1 MKVIRR
7 WVKPTSIALT
17 ILMLLISV
25 PFQSVLAAMIG
36 TETVMDSARGQEA
49 RAYLQQLLAR
59 EDVQAALIAHGI
71 DPMEAKSR
79 IDALSDDEVIRIAD
93 QIDQL
98 PRRYTC
104 PISCFS
110 HFRSD
115 GRHRCFSVY
124 KISEIKFRVAAEPF
138 TSIYSIQT
146 IYPAVT
152 CGVYCS
158 AGRITRS

>member
-98 PRRYTC
+98 PSGGTSFLGFLLVVTLVLFLVLVILDLTGVTDVF
-104 PISCFS
+104 PF
-110 HFRSD
+110 
-115 GRHRCFSVY
+115 
-124 KISEIKFRVAAEPF
+124 IKSQR
-138 TSIYSIQT
+138 
-146 IYPAVT
+146 
-152 CGVYCS
+152 
-158 AGRITRS
+158 

>member
-1 MKVIRR
+1 MKVIRI
-7 WVKPTSIALT
+7 WLKPTSIALT

-25 PFQSVLAAMIG
+25 PFQSVMAAMID

-98 PRRYTC
+98 PSGGASFIGVLIVITLVLFLVLVILDLTGVTDVF
-104 PISCFS
+104 PFI
-110 HFRSD
+110 RSQ
-115 GRHRCFSVY
+115 R
-124 KISEIKFRVAAEPF
+124 
-138 TSIYSIQT
+138 
-146 IYPAVT
+146 
-152 CGVYCS
+152 
-158 AGRITRS
+158 

>member
-1 MKVIRR
+1 
-7 WVKPTSIALT
+7 
-17 ILMLLISV
+17 MLLISV

-98 PRRYTC
+98 PSGGTSFLGVLLVVTLVLFLVLVILDLTGVTDVF
-104 PISCFS
+104 PF
-110 HFRSD
+110 
-115 GRHRCFSVY
+115 
-124 KISEIKFRVAAEPF
+124 IKSQR
-138 TSIYSIQT
+138 
-146 IYPAVT
+146 
-152 CGVYCS
+152 
-158 AGRITRS
+158 

>member
-98 PRRYTC
+98 PSGGTSFLGVLLVVTLVLFLVLVILDLTGVTDVF
-104 PISCFS
+104 PF
-110 HFRSD
+110 
-115 GRHRCFSVY
+115 
-124 KISEIKFRVAAEPF
+124 IKSQR
-138 TSIYSIQT
+138 
-146 IYPAVT
+146 
-152 CGVYCS
+152 
-158 AGRITRS
+158 